1 MNINNRST
9 NIMPTHLSRI
19 AMPAVLAFASLPAIC
34 HGANAEVSADT
45 AAAELQPR
53 KYMGETIYVPAKEF
67 EYSDPK
73 PSWWSQVRATGSIQ
87 TEFML
92 PMNDS
97 ELGLNK
103 DNYEKPVLNNTY
115 FDFTVNAPYIS
126 VGARFQW
133 TKYPLPGFVKDFAG
147 WGVPYFWATGRYKWF
162 QLTAGDFYEQF
173 GSGLILRTYQE
184 RSLGVDGA
192 LRGGR
197 LKVNPGKGIYLT
209 ALVGKERYFWT
220 HNPDLI
226 WGADAE
232 WSLNE
237 SFASAFGPSY
247 GVNLGFSYVGK
258 HNNDWTFSPTSD
270 YKINFPKTI
279 AAFDGRVKARLK
291 DFNILAEFATKNN
304 DPNAVNKYIFK
315 RGHAELLSLSYAANG
330 FSAYIQAKRS
340 ENMSFMSDQ
349 NQNGLNGN
357 GIINH
362 LPAFTN
368 TQTYTLAAIYPYATN
383 LNGEWAFQA
392 ELRYLFKR
400 KTPLGGKYGTNVK
413 LSASYISDL
422 YKESPL
428 GPDPNFKELATT
440 NGYGSPFWKIGGLR
454 YSDLNFEL
462 NKKVSRTFQFT
473 FFYLLQ
479 RLNLNKI
486 FSEVNGE
493 INDANGVEGVNGDES
508 SSANVTEIDPM
519 VTANTFILEGQWKM
533 AKKAQLRF
541 ELQYLTTKQD
551 KGDWIAGL
559 LEVSFAPHWMITLTD
574 TYNAGTTKINYYSAM
589 VTYTVKAN
597 RFSLSFGRNREGYN
611 CSGGVCR
618 WVPATKGFNLTYNY
632 TF

>member
-1 MNINNRST
+1 
-9 NIMPTHLSRI
+9 MPTHFSRL
-19 AMPAVLAFASLPAIC
+19 ATPAILALAALPA
-34 HGANAEVSADT
+34 
-45 AAAELQPR
+45 AAASDGAVAPADSAGIEIQPR
-53 KYMGETIYVPAKEF
+53 KYMGETVMVPTTEKDYA
-67 EYSDPK
+67 PAK

-87 TEFML
+87 TEFMV
-92 PMNDS
+92 PMKDA
-97 ELGLNK
+97 ELNFTK
-103 DNYEKPVLNNTY
+103 EKWGGKSVLNNTY

-126 VGARFQW
+126 AGARFQW
-133 TKYPLPGFVKDFAG
+133 TKYPLPGYVSEFSG
-147 WGVPYFWATGRYKWF
+147 WGVPYFWATGKYKWF

-209 ALVGKERYFWT
+209 ALVGKERYFWH

-237 SFASAFGPSY
+237 SFNKAFNPAFG
-247 GVNLGFSYVGK
+247 VTLGFSYVGK
-258 HNNDWTFSPTSD
+258 HNNDWTFIPKPNFD
-270 YKINFPKTI
+270 YEVNFPKTI

-304 DPNAVNKYIFK
+304 DPNAVNKYIYK
-315 RGHAELLSLSYAANG
+315 RGHVELLSLSYAANG
-330 FSAYIQAKRS
+330 FSAYIQSKRS

-349 NQNGLNGN
+349 NQNGVNGN
-357 GIINH
+357 GFINH

-368 TQTYTLAAIYPYATN
+368 TQTYTLATIYPYATN

-400 KTPLGGKYGTNVK
+400 NTPLGGKYGTNVK

-428 GPDPNFKELATT
+428 GENPDNHLITT

-454 YSDLNFEL
+454 YADLNFEF
-462 NKKVSRTFQFT
+462 NKKVSRNFQFT

-479 RLNLNKI
+479 RLNLKKI

-493 INDANGVEGVNGDES
+493 INDANGVEGTPDGEP
-508 SSANVTEIDPM
+508 NVTDIDPM
-519 VTANTFILEGQWKM
+519 VTANTFILEGQWKL

-559 LEVSFAPHWMITLTD
+559 VEVSFAPHWMITLTD
-574 TYNAGTTKINYYSAM
+574 TYNSGTTKQNYYSAM
-589 VTYTVKAN
+589 VTYVYKAN
-597 RFSLSFGRNREGYN
+597 RFALSFGRVREGYN

-618 WVPATKGFNLTYNY
+618 WVPATKGFNLSYNY